1 MKIEGREW
9 MDWLHK
15 SRADTERRR
24 KANKETLA
32 QYLRSVEDNG
42 VRSNKKNLRPREKG
56 VK

>member
-24 KANKETLA
+24 KGSKQTLA
-32 QYLRSVEDNG
+32 QYLRRVEG
-42 VRSNKKNLRPREKG
+42 AGALSHKKHLSPREKRI
-56 VK
+56 K